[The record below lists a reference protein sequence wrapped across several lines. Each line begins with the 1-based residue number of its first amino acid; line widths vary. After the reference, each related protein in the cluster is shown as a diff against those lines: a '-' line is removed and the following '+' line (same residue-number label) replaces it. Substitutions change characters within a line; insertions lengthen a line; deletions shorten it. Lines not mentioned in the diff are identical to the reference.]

1 METKETF
8 NPVIVSLVLERK
20 IVILDTEKNILE
32 GAKNL
37 FMQFGLKSITMDDI
51 ARKVGVSKKTIYQFF
66 NDKNSIV
73 FKSVQEH
80 FSDHRKVIE
89 EVLDSSKNAIEA
101 MYRLSRCMKVQVEAV
116 NPTVLY
122 DLQRYFPKAYKRFL
136 EFKNTFMKEKM
147 TSILED
153 GKASGYFRKEIN
165 TEILIIQRI
174 EQVQLAFKSEIF
186 PRDKFDFKELHEQLF
201 DHFIHGLLTDKG
213 KVKYNQYLNEEHD
226 A

>member
-1 METKETF
+1 M
-8 NPVIVSLVLERK
+8 S
-20 IVILDTEKNILE
+20 TEKNILE

-73 FKSVQEH
+73 FKSVHEH
-80 FSDHRKVIE
+80 FSDHRKEIE
-89 EVLDSSKNAIEA
+89 NVLENSKDAIESI
-101 MYRLSRCMKVQVEAV
+101 YRISKCMKVQIEAI

-136 EFKNTFMKEKM
+136 EFKNTFMKDRMSQIIENGIS
-147 TSILED
+147 T
-153 GKASGYFRKEIN
+153 GYFRKEIN

-174 EQVQLAFKSEIF
+174 EQVQLAFNNEVF
-186 PRDKFDFKELHEQLF
+186 PRDKFDFKEVHEQLF
-201 DHFIHGLLTDKG
+201 DHFIHGILTEKG
-213 KVKYNQYLNEEHD
+213 KEKYNQYLNEEHE

>member
-1 METKETF
+1 M
-8 NPVIVSLVLERK
+8 S
-20 IVILDTEKNILE
+20 TEKNILE

-73 FKSVQEH
+73 FKSVHEH
-80 FSDHRKVIE
+80 FSEHRKEIE
-89 EVLDSSKNAIEA
+89 TVLNSSRDAIES
-101 MYRLSRCMKVQVEAV
+101 MYRISKCMKIQVEAI

-136 EFKNTFMKEKM
+136 EFKNTFMKQKM
-147 TSILED
+147 TNIVED
-153 GKASGYFRKEIN
+153 GIESGYFRKEIN
-165 TEILIIQRI
+165 PEILIIQRI
-174 EQVQLAFKSEIF
+174 EQVQLAFNNEIF
-186 PRDKFDFKELHEQLF
+186 PRDKFDFKEIHEQLF
-201 DHFIHGLLTDKG
+201 DHFIHGILTEKG
-213 KVKYNQYLNEEHD
+213 KEKYNQYINEEHD

>member
-1 METKETF
+1 M
-8 NPVIVSLVLERK
+8 S
-20 IVILDTEKNILE
+20 TEKNILE

-66 NDKNSIV
+66 SDKNSIV
-73 FKSVQEH
+73 FKSVHDH
-80 FSDHRKVIE
+80 FSDHRKEIE
-89 EVLDSSKNAIEA
+89 NVLDNSKDAIEA
-101 MYRLSRCMKVQVEAV
+101 MYRISKCMKMQVEAI

-136 EFKNTFMKEKM
+136 EFKNTFMKDRM
-147 TSILED
+147 TNIIEQ
-153 GKASGYFRKEIN
+153 GKSSGYFRNEIN

-174 EQVQLAFKSEIF
+174 EQVQLAFNNDVF
-186 PRDKFDFKELHEQLF
+186 PRDKFDIKEIHEQLF
-201 DHFIHGLLTDKG
+201 DHFLHGILTEKG
-213 KVKYNQYLNEEHD
+213 KEKYNQYLNEEQD

>member
-1 METKETF
+1 M
-8 NPVIVSLVLERK
+8 N
-20 IVILDTEKNILE
+20 TEKNILE

-66 NDKNSIV
+66 SDKNSIV
-73 FKSVQEH
+73 YRSVNEH
-80 FSDHRKVIE
+80 FSDHRE
-89 EVLDSSKNAIEA
+89 EIDRVLDQSKDAIEA
-101 MYRLSRCMKVQVEAV
+101 MYKISKCMKMQVEAV

-136 EFKNTFMKEKM
+136 EFKNTFMKERMEK
-147 TSILED
+147 ILQE
-153 GKASGYFRKEIN
+153 GIVSGFFRSEIH

-174 EQVQLAFKSEIF
+174 EQVQLAFNNDIF
-186 PRDKFDFKELHEQLF
+186 PRDKFDFKEIHEQLF
-201 DHFIHGLLTDKG
+201 DHFIHGLLTEKG
-213 KVKYNQYLNEEHD
+213 KQKYNQYLNEEQD

>member
-1 METKETF
+1 LETKETF
-8 NPVIVSLVLERK
+8 NPVIVSIVLERK
-20 IVILDTEKNILE
+20 IVNLDTEKNILE

>member
-1 METKETF
+1 M
-8 NPVIVSLVLERK
+8 S
-20 IVILDTEKNILE
+20 TEKNILE

-73 FKSVQEH
+73 FKSVNEH
-80 FSDHRKVIE
+80 FSDHRKEIE
-89 EVLDSSKNAIEA
+89 NVLDNSKDAIESI
-101 MYRLSRCMKVQVEAV
+101 YRISKCMKVQIEAI

-136 EFKNTFMKEKM
+136 EFKNTFMKDRM
-147 TSILED
+147 TQIIET
-153 GKASGYFRKEIN
+153 GIASGYFRKEIN
-165 TEILIIQRI
+165 TEILIVQRI
-174 EQVQLAFKSEIF
+174 EQVQLAFNNEVF
-186 PRDKFDFKELHEQLF
+186 PRDKFDFKEVHEQLF
-201 DHFIHGLLTDKG
+201 DHFIHGILTEKG
-213 KVKYNQYLNEEHD
+213 KEKYNQYLNEEHD

>member
-1 METKETF
+1 M
-8 NPVIVSLVLERK
+8 S
-20 IVILDTEKNILE
+20 TEKNILE

-73 FKSVQEH
+73 FKSVHEH
-80 FSDHRKVIE
+80 FSDHRKEIE
-89 EVLDSSKNAIEA
+89 NVLENSKDAIESI
-101 MYRLSRCMKVQVEAV
+101 YRISKCMKVQIEAI

-136 EFKNTFMKEKM
+136 EFKNTFMKDRMSQIIENGIS
-147 TSILED
+147 T
-153 GKASGYFRKEIN
+153 GYFRKEIN

-174 EQVQLAFKSEIF
+174 EQVQLAFNNEVF
-186 PRDKFDFKELHEQLF
+186 PRDKFDFKEVHEQLF
-201 DHFIHGLLTDKG
+201 DHFIHGILTEKG
-213 KVKYNQYLNEEHD
+213 KEKYNQYLNEEHD

>member
-1 METKETF
+1 M
-8 NPVIVSLVLERK
+8 S
-20 IVILDTEKNILE
+20 TEKNILE

-73 FKSVQEH
+73 FKSVHEH
-80 FSDHRKVIE
+80 FSDHRKEIE
-89 EVLDSSKNAIEA
+89 NVLENSKDAIESI
-101 MYRLSRCMKVQVEAV
+101 YRISKCMKVQIEAI

-136 EFKNTFMKEKM
+136 EFKNTFMKDRMSQIIENGI
-147 TSILED
+147 S
-153 GKASGYFRKEIN
+153 SGYFRKEIN

-174 EQVQLAFKSEIF
+174 EQVQLAFNNEVF
-186 PRDKFDFKELHEQLF
+186 PRDKFDFKEVHEQLF
-201 DHFIHGLLTDKG
+201 DHFIHGILTEKG
-213 KVKYNQYLNEEHD
+213 KEKYNQYLNEEHD

>member
-1 METKETF
+1 M
-8 NPVIVSLVLERK
+8 
-20 IVILDTEKNILE
+20 DTEKNILE

-66 NDKNSIV
+66 NDKNCIV
-73 FKSVQEH
+73 FKSVHEH

-174 EQVQLAFKSEIF
+174 EQVQLAFKNEIF